1 MQTLAAADQ
10 KSDVVSCTIAV
21 WWEFH
26 GRSVT
31 QHSSVKS
38 VDSLIA

>member
-10 KSDVVSCTIAV
+10 KSDVVSCIAV

-31 QHSSVKS
+31 QHSSVQS